1 MSTKEGDIMATFMK
15 MLEVYP
21 GAGLREIIRLVP
33 DSLLLGTGLFAIMTQ
48 NYPMGVLFGTLIE
61 IIFLT
66 VGIQNLATY
75 LDLPKTLPTSADIA
89 KECKSGFQ
97 SPTLQNV
104 SLFFKMDM
112 KSAFP
117 SAPVFILTAALSYV
131 ITAMQGYSA
140 ELSELGQ
147 AFSTR
152 YYIGI
157 ILSLILMFIV
167 SMYRLLHNCDGVG
180 IIILSILFGYFLGSA
195 LCWQNNTL
203 WGRDSTN
210 VLGVPFFANTT
221 ADGKPIYI
229 CPTRS

>member
-1 MSTKEGDIMATFMK
+1 MSTD
-15 MLEVYP
+15 MLSKFKTLLEAYP

-33 DSLLLGTGLFAIMTQ
+33 DSLLLGSGLFAVMTQ

-75 LDLPKTLPTSADIA
+75 LDLPKSLPVGASMS

-104 SLFFKMDM
+104 SIFFKMDI

-131 ITAMQGYSA
+131 ITAMQGFTA
-140 ELSELGQ
+140 ELSELGP

-157 ILSLILMFIV
+157 VLSFILMFIV
-167 SMYRLLHNCDGVG
+167 AAFRLLNNCDGVG
-180 IIILSILFGYFLGSA
+180 IIILSILLGYSLGSV

-203 WGRDSTN
+203 WGRESTN
-210 VLGVPFFANTT
+210 VLGIPVFANTT
-221 ADGKPIYI
+221 ADGSPIYI
-229 CPTRS
+229 CPTRK

>member
-1 MSTKEGDIMATFMK
+1 MSTD
-15 MLEVYP
+15 MLSKFKTLLEAYP

-33 DSLLLGTGLFAIMTQ
+33 DSLLLGSGLFALMTQ

-75 LDLPKTLPTSADIA
+75 LDLPKSLPERTSIS

-104 SLFFKMDM
+104 SIFFKMDI

-131 ITAMQGYSA
+131 ITAMQGFTA
-140 ELSELGQ
+140 ELSELGP

-157 ILSLILMFIV
+157 VLSFILMFIV
-167 SMYRLLHNCDGVG
+167 AMFRLLNNCDGIG
-180 IIILSILFGYFLGSA
+180 IIILSILLGYSLGSV
-195 LCWQNNTL
+195 LCWQNNIL
-203 WGRDSTN
+203 WGRESTN
-210 VLGVPFFANTT
+210 VLGIPVFANTT
-221 ADGKPIYI
+221 ADGSPIYI
-229 CPTRS
+229 CPTRK

>member
-1 MSTKEGDIMATFMK
+1 MSTD
-15 MLEVYP
+15 MLSKFKTLLEAYP

-33 DSLLLGTGLFAIMTQ
+33 DSLLLGSGLFALMTQ

-75 LDLPKTLPTSADIA
+75 LDLPKSLPERTSIS

-104 SLFFKMDM
+104 SIFFKMDI

-131 ITAMQGYSA
+131 ITAMQGFTA
-140 ELSELGQ
+140 ELSELGP

-157 ILSLILMFIV
+157 VLSFILMFIV
-167 SMYRLLHNCDGVG
+167 AMFRLLNNCDGIG
-180 IIILSILFGYFLGSA
+180 IIILSILFGYCLGSV
-195 LCWQNNTL
+195 LCWQNNIL
-203 WGRDSTN
+203 WGRESTN
-210 VLGVPFFANTT
+210 VLGIPMFANTT
-221 ADGKPIYI
+221 ADGSPIYI
-229 CPTRS
+229 CPTRK

>member
-1 MSTKEGDIMATFMK
+1 MSSDMMSTFVKL
-15 MLEVYP
+15 LEAYP

-33 DSLLLGTGLFAIMTQ
+33 DSLLLGSGLFALMTQ
-48 NYPMGVLFGTLIE
+48 NYPMGVLFATLIE
-61 IIFLT
+61 IIFIT
-66 VGIQNLATY
+66 VGVQNLATY
-75 LDLPKTLPTSADIA
+75 LDLPKSIPSSAAMA

-104 SLFFKMDM
+104 SIFFKMDM

-131 ITAMQGYSA
+131 ITAMQGFSA
-140 ELSELGQ
+140 ELSELGP

-157 ILSLILMFIV
+157 VLSFILMFIV
-167 SMYRLLHNCDGVG
+167 AAFRLLNNCDGIG
-180 IIILSILFGYFLGSA
+180 IIILSILFGYCLGSV

-210 VLGVPFFANTT
+210 VLGIPVFANTT
-221 ADGKPIYI
+221 ADGSPLYI
-229 CPTRS
+229 CPTSR